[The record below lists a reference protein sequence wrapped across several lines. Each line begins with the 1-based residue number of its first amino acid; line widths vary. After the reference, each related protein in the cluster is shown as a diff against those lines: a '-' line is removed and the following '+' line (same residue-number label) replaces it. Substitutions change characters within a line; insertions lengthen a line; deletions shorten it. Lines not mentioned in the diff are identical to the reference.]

1 MSRRAGRRPWGRGRA
16 TVVVEGLA
24 EKIGV
29 PRGERVPGEGL
40 DDGVVFQVVRAEVG
54 PVEVPLGSGS
64 ADAGEG
70 EPCEKQEEEEEEY
83 EAW

>member
-1 MSRRAGRRPWGRGRA
+1 
-16 TVVVEGLA
+16 VEGLA

-70 EPCEKQEEEEEEY
+70 EPGEKQEEEEEEY